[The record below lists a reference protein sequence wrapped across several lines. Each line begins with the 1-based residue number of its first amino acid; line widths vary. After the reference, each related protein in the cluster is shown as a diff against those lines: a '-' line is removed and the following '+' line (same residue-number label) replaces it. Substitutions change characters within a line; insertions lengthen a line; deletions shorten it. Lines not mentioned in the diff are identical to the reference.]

1 MTRAQGALSGDG
13 VVRGGTFSVFHH
25 RLKRHPHFRA
35 ENIALATNREADMV
49 AMVGGYSLSLMRSDS
64 LLAVLGSA
72 LWRTPIPSPLEG
84 EG

>member
-1 MTRAQGALSGDG
+1 
-13 VVRGGTFSVFHH
+13 
-25 RLKRHPHFRA
+25 
-35 ENIALATNREADMV
+35 MV